1 MECTISHLPI
11 EVEDY
16 PEFSHRGLMIDT
28 ARHYLPVRII
38 LETIDGMMYNKMNV
52 LHWHITDDDSFPLVL
67 ESHPELS
74 QSGAFNQ

>member
-1 MECTISHLPI
+1 
-11 EVEDY
+11 
-16 PEFSHRGLMIDT
+16 MIDT

-67 ESHPELS
+67 ESHPELA